1 MNILGESYRNRSR
14 SPPPRRRERD
24 YGESRYERRGP
35 PPRREYGSRYD
46 RRGPPPRRYVDPRE
60 KERRI
65 KEYEIKSTRI
75 HENSIF
81 VGNIPYDTTWY
92 ELKDFFKDFADVV
105 RADIVTQNS
114 KPRGMAT
121 VEFRDAETAQAAVS
135 KFNRAPFKNREIFV
149 REDLPPPE
157 KTEFPERRGRETRD
171 RPPRDSRDAR
181 DRPPR
186 DSRDSRDSRGSRE
199 YDSRYS
205 GRESYGE
212 DRRRKYERPPRR
224 DPPPPRPENIV
235 EGSEIFVGNL
245 PFRITWHDLQ
255 DMFKDVGE
263 VVRAEVKEDFKGRSK
278 GFGTVIFSSPDEAKA
293 AIAKY
298 HSTELDGRRIDVRA
312 GLSYEKRHGIT
323 PSGNSPFTEGV
334 VGGGAPSKILF
345 VENLPWETT
354 DEDLQE
360 LFGSLASVAKAELQL
375 DFKGRVTGKA
385 VVELGDEDSAAYAI
399 GQLDNYNYG
408 GKEISVS
415 YAKYPEPVAEAP
427 APAAPV
433 SASDEGVV
441 DSSVVTAETE
451 VQQEDQLPDAQPE
464 NEVTAENAE
473 DDVDQIIE
481 E

>member
-1 MNILGESYRNRSR
+1 MTQWENMCVYGVYMEFWVWIDGIGNRSR

-24 YGESRYERRGP
+24 YGGSRYERRGP

-121 VEFRDAETAQAAVS
+121 VEFRDAETAQAAVA

-157 KTEFPERRGRETRD
+157 KTEYPERRGRDARD

-312 GLSYEKRHGIT
+312 GLSYEKRH
-323 PSGNSPFTEGV
+323 
-334 VGGGAPSKILF
+334 
-345 VENLPWETT
+345 
-354 DEDLQE
+354 
-360 LFGSLASVAKAELQL
+360 
-375 DFKGRVTGKA
+375 DF
-385 VVELGDEDSAAYAI
+385 I
-399 GQLDNYNYG
+399 C
-408 GKEISVS
+408 
-415 YAKYPEPVAEAP
+415 
-427 APAAPV
+427 
-433 SASDEGVV
+433 
-441 DSSVVTAETE
+441 
-451 VQQEDQLPDAQPE
+451 
-464 NEVTAENAE
+464 
-473 DDVDQIIE
+473 
-481 E
+481 